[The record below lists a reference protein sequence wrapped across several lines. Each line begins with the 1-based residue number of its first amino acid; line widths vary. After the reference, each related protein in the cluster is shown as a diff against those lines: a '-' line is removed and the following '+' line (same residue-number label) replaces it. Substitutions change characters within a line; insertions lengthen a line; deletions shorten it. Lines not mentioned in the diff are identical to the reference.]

1 MKLTFAFAVLIKALT
16 LNNRQLLAKSLLT
29 DEQLN
34 HLNSLIKGYDA
45 LSVVCVAVG
54 VYASFKYD
62 DIKDHPH
69 ADEFLS
75 IFEGVK

>member
-16 LNNRQLLAKSLLT
+16 LNNRQLSAKSLLT

-34 HLNSLIKGYDA
+34 HLNSLINGYDA
-45 LSVVCVAVG
+45 LTVVCIAVG
-54 VYASFKYD
+54 VYSSFKYD
-62 DIKDHPH
+62 GIKDHPY
-69 ADEFLS
+69 ADELLS